1 MSTRPTSPLLLALV
15 IGLLAPPAEAQVRA
29 PTMVGEG
36 EQEPAEE
43 PSPTPP
49 PPRVRERPRGQDE
62 VPLPPVPAPTRAE
75 PASPPRPPESKPEA
89 RPRAP
94 ADARA
99 GSALPATP
107 ADLPPPPPP
116 PTATV
121 DLARQIVPVKA
132 SWSRIAERWQERR
145 AALREQDAARTS
157 AAEGA
162 ILEAKRDLAI
172 ENLFMHAASEV
183 RESRRALEANLPG
196 EALARA
202 EFAAR
207 LAPDYPDA
215 QLAVARARLARSPRE
230 FGPIFAALGAAG
242 GAALR
247 DPYTSRAFLADLLG
261 AGLAALFAA
270 SALTIVLLFARC
282 VRLFL
287 HDFHHL
293 PLLRGT
299 APTQTGFLAL
309 VLLSLPLAFGL
320 GPAVGLAVLLLSAW
334 LYLGLAERVVA
345 TVALAVL
352 VLLPLAAGGAARLAA
367 WTGGSAEVVHL
378 LEHGAVSDEEA
389 AEIAARVSETPGPP
403 ALYAAL
409 GRHAKRRG
417 DLDGALRWYAAAD
430 PDGREAE
437 VRVNV
442 GNVLFLKGE
451 LEGAKAA
458 YLAAT
463 DRAGS
468 DLASLAAAH
477 FNLSRLY
484 LRTADVERSAAAL
497 EKARQVDGELVSAMG
512 PAEDDFSANRY
523 LADLPVPAAKIA
535 ALAASDGS
543 AEAVREAL
551 VARLGG
557 ALPRDLWPWVPGV
570 AVALLWLLALVA
582 GRIDP
587 AHACERC
594 GRPACRRCDGLAGSL
609 CGQCVNVFQ
618 RRGVVDS
625 RDRLR
630 KEAQVR
636 RHERGERL
644 AVRVLA
650 ILGGGAGHVFGGA
663 PGRGFALIA
672 GLSFA
677 WFVIWFW
684 RGVLPPPQP
693 SVYALAGKL
702 VVAVPLVV
710 AIYAFAIRDA
720 FRRTGG

>member
-1 MSTRPTSPLLLALV
+1 VSTRQTSPLLLALL
-15 IGLLAPPAEAQVRA
+15 IGILAPPAGAQVRA
-29 PTMVGEG
+29 PTLVGEG
-36 EQEPAEE
+36 EPEPAEE
-43 PSPTPP
+43 PSPAPP
-49 PPRVRERPRGQDE
+49 PPRVRERPRAQDE
-62 VPLPPVPAPTRAE
+62 VPLPPVPAPARAAPPVPP
-75 PASPPRPPESKPEA
+75 PALPREARSPESA
-89 RPRAP
+89 AAP
-94 ADARA
+94 AR
-99 GSALPATP
+99 ALPATP

-121 DLARQIVPVKA
+121 DLARKIVPVQA

-145 AALREQDAARTS
+145 TALREQDPARTT

-215 QLAVARARLARSPRE
+215 HLAVARARLARPPRE
-230 FGPIFAALGAAG
+230 FGRIFAALGAAG

-247 DPYTSRAFLADLLG
+247 DPYTTRAFLADLLG
-261 AGLAALFAA
+261 ATLAALFAA
-270 SALTIVLLFARC
+270 SALTILLLFVRC

-334 LYLGLAERVVA
+334 LYLRTAERVVA
-345 TVALAVL
+345 TIALAAL
-352 VLLPLAAGGAARLAA
+352 VLLPHAAGRAARMAA
-367 WTGGSAEVVHL
+367 WTGSSGEVVHL

-389 AEIAARVSETPGPP
+389 AEIVARVSETPGSP

-417 DLDGALRWYAAAD
+417 DLEGALRWYAAAD

-437 VRVNV
+437 IRVNV
-442 GNVLFLKGE
+442 GNVLFLKGD
-451 LEGAKAA
+451 LEGARAA

-468 DLASLAAAH
+468 DLTTLAAAH

-497 EKARQVDGELVSAMG
+497 DKAQQVDGELVQAMG
-512 PAEDDFSANRY
+512 PGEDDLSANSY
-523 LADLPVPAAKIA
+523 LADLPVPAAKIS
-535 ALAASDGS
+535 ALVASDGS

-570 AVALLWLLALVA
+570 AIALLWLLALVA

-618 RRGVVDS
+618 KRGVVDS

-636 RHERGERL
+636 RHERGERFVFR
-644 AVRVLA
+644 ALA

-663 PGRGFALIA
+663 PGRGFALIV

-693 SVYALAGKL
+693 SAYAFAGKL
-702 VVAVPLVV
+702 LVAIPLAV